1 MTTLFGGVALART
14 NLPSRGLSGRI
25 ATISVFWNLM
35 FSGSRHPGCGRQ
47 ELSRMTEEDSNEG
60 VW

>member
-1 MTTLFGGVALART
+1 MTTRFGGVALART

-35 FSGSRHPGCGRQ
+35 FFLGRGT
-47 ELSRMTEEDSNEG
+47 LGEG
-60 VW
+60 AKNCHA